1 MPKLNLDS
9 KKKAAKKTT
18 SKKTA
23 GKGIT
28 KKNISFK
35 DCTDTLEEV
44 FGNKPIAR
52 FEVVSIISKYIRDND
67 CVIE

>member
-1 MPKLNLDS
+1 MPKLNLD
-9 KKKAAKKTT
+9 KKKTVKKKTT
-18 SKKTA
+18 KKTA

-35 DCTDTLEEV
+35 GCEETLEEV
-44 FGNKPIAR
+44 FGKKPVAR
-52 FEVVSIISKYIRDND
+52 FEVVSIISKYIREND